1 MEQIVLASDNAGKLE
16 EMIALLERLPV
27 QVRAQG
33 AFGITSA
40 DETGETFVDNA
51 LLKARHAAEASGLP
65 AIADD
70 SGLVV
75 HALDGRPGVFSA
87 RYAGPNA
94 TDTENVDKL
103 LDEMAQR
110 ADRAAYFHCALVF
123 VRSAVD
129 AQPLIAEA
137 SWHGEIARERR
148 GSGGFG
154 YDPVFYVPERG
165 CHSAELTAADKNGL
179 SHRGQALARLTE
191 LLTAEYL

>member
-16 EMIALLERLPV
+16 EMSALLGALPV
-27 QVRAQG
+27 QVRAQS

-75 HALDGRPGVFSA
+75 RALDGRPGVFSA
-87 RYAGPNA
+87 RYAGANA
-94 TDTENVDKL
+94 TDAENVDKL

-123 VRSAVD
+123 VRSASD

-165 CHSAELTAADKNGL
+165 CHSAELTAADKNRL

>member
-1 MEQIVLASDNAGKLE
+1 MEQIVLASDNAGKLK
-16 EMIALLERLPV
+16 EMSALLEGLPV
-27 QVRAQG
+27 QLLAQG
-33 AFGITSA
+33 ALGITSA

-51 LLKARHAAEASGLP
+51 LLKASHAAEASGLP

-75 HALDGRPGVFSA
+75 HALGGRPGVFSA
-87 RYAGPNA
+87 RYAGPDA
-94 TDTENVDKL
+94 TDAENVDKL
-103 LDEMAQR
+103 LGEMAQH

-123 VRSAVD
+123 VRSAAD
-129 AQPLIAEA
+129 AQPLVAEA
-137 SWHGEIARERR
+137 SWHGEIANDRR

-165 CHSAELTAADKNGL
+165 CHSAELTAADKNRL